1 MSDPFGSTATICQNV
16 GTSVVERIAEL
27 TAMQRCSWTNPV
39 LDCEAGRCAPL
50 GNRVARGGT
59 RRIDLHCH
67 STFSDETVRWLPGIL
82 FHPLLTPE
90 ETYRAAKSRGMDFVT
105 ITDHDTIDGCKALL
119 DRHGPLSDFIIGEEV
134 SVVFPDDKLLIHVN
148 VFDINEEQHREIQRV
163 RTNIHEFVDYV
174 RRIDKLFVLN
184 HMTWNEQHRPLTRK
198 HIEIM
203 LQLFPIFEGINGT
216 RSYAHNAF
224 AWFATRGH
232 DKVLVGG
239 SDSHTNRVGTTYT
252 LTRGESRL
260 ELIAAIRAGQAEAC
274 GAFGTA
280 EKFREDVW
288 TLIQKNMERR
298 VEEATSAWER
308 TLCRIVRRVGRVVY
322 PTVCLG
328 YHARQ
333 ASLIRDSLREVP
345 EGALAESRSLA

>member
-1 MSDPFGSTATICQNV
+1 MIGGFATFAPQPESARVADRFAETDPMLHNHA
-16 GTSVVERIAEL
+16 
-27 TAMQRCSWTNPV
+27 TNPV
-39 LDCEAGRCAPL
+39 LTCESNRFAAL
-50 GNRVARGGT
+50 GSRASRHDLC
-59 RRIDLHCH
+59 RIDLHCH
-67 STFSDETVRWLPGIL
+67 TTYSDETVRWLPGIL

-90 ETYRAAKSRGMDFVT
+90 ETYRTAKLRGMDFVT

-119 DRHGPLSDFIIGEEV
+119 DSHGPLDDFIVGEEV
-134 SVVFPDDKLLIHVN
+134 SVVFPDDGLLIHIN
-148 VFDINEEQHREIQRV
+148 VFDIDEQQHREIQRV
-163 RTNIHEFVDYV
+163 RTNIHDFVDYM

-198 HIEIM
+198 HIETM
-203 LQLFPIFEGINGT
+203 LELFPVFEGINGT

-224 AWFATRGH
+224 TWFATRGH

-252 LTRGESRL
+252 LTRGETRS
-260 ELIAAIRAGQAEAC
+260 EVIAAIRAGQAEAC
-274 GAFGTA
+274 GGFGTA

-288 TLIQKNMERR
+288 TLLQKNMERR
-298 VEEATSAWER
+298 VADATSAWER
-308 TLCRIVRRVGRVVY
+308 MLCRVVRRVGRVIY
-322 PTVCLG
+322 PSVCLG

-345 EGALAESRSLA
+345 DGAVVAK